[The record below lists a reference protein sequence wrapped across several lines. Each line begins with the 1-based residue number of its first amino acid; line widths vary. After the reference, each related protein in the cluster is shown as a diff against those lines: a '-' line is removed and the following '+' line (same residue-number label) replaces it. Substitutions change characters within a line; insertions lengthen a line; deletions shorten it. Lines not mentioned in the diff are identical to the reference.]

1 MAWIILLGIISF
13 IFGLLLILSPTTITG
28 MSEKLNRMVNKIDEE
43 VFKYRLGVGIC
54 LIIAAIFLFFMAY
67 LMTIRR

>member
-1 MAWIILLGIISF
+1 MVWITFLGVISF
-13 IFGLLLILSPTTITG
+13 IFGLLLIVSPKTITG
-28 MSEKLNRMVNKIDEE
+28 ISDKMNRMINRIDEE

-67 LMTIRR
+67 LLTIRR